1 MKKTVVL
8 ISSVMALLLTGC
20 TGASQMPKNN
30 QIAPVELNVTTTWSG
45 TDGNSETY
53 QRYIDRYMKETG
65 TVINDSSGDSDET
78 FKKRVL
84 MDFEVG
90 GEPDVLFYFNGS
102 DADTF
107 IKAGKV
113 VPLSTIRAEYPD
125 FVTNL
130 DDAAFVPSGVDGKVY
145 AVPVYGYWEAMYV
158 NKEVCRQAGVE
169 PPDKDTTWEEFLQ
182 ICEKIKNAGYTPIAA
197 SLAKEPHYWFEF
209 VLYNQV
215 APSSHGVIPTSLDS
229 ETGQAWCRGLSD
241 LKEMYENGYF
251 LKNTLYTSSDESFQ
265 SFMDGKAAFMVDGSW
280 KLGTILQRA
289 EDPENFGVT
298 FVPAKGERKNTDII
312 GGFSSG
318 WYITQK
324 AWDDPEKRE
333 AAMNFIT
340 FMTSDQVVSDFAS
353 VTLSATTLKNGTQ
366 YDASDFSTL
375 QMEAVDMLDQ
385 KTSIVSAVQDS
396 LSVQSRS
403 PLFDGMSDIVTGKTE
418 VETAMQEFLELRKA
432 ERRGEGDLAN

>member
-8 ISSVMALLLTGC
+8 MSSMIALLLAGC
-20 TGASQMPKNN
+20 AGTSQMPKNN
-30 QIAPVELNVTTTWSG
+30 QIVPVELDVTTTWSG
-45 TDGNSETY
+45 TDGNSATY
-53 QRYIDRYMKETG
+53 QHYINRYMKENG

-102 DADTF
+102 DADPF

-125 FVTNL
+125 YVTNL

-158 NKEVCRQAGVE
+158 NKEVCRKAGVE
-169 PPDKDTTWEEFLQ
+169 APDGETTWEEFLQ
-182 ICEKIKNAGYTPIAA
+182 ICERIKEAGYTPIAA

-215 APSSHGVIPTSLDS
+215 SPSNHGVIPTALDS
-229 ETGQAWCRGLSD
+229 EMGQAWCRGLSD
-241 LKEMYENGYF
+241 LKEMYENGFF
-251 LKNTLYTSSDESFQ
+251 LKNTLYTSADESFQ

-289 EDPENFGVT
+289 EDPDAFGVT
-298 FVPAKGERKNTDII
+298 YVPAKGERKNTDII

-318 WYITQK
+318 WYITRK

-333 AAMNFIT
+333 EAIKFIT
-340 FMTSDQVVSDFAS
+340 FMTSDEVVSDFAS
-353 VTLSATTLKNGTQ
+353 VTMSATTLKNGTK
-366 YDASDFSTL
+366 YEDSDFCAL
-375 QMEAVDMLDQ
+375 QKEAVSMLDHR
-385 KTSIVSAVQDS
+385 TSIVNAVQDS

-403 PLFDGMSDIVTGKTE
+403 PLFDGMSDIVTGKKE
-418 VETAMQEFLELRKA
+418 VETAMQEFLDLRKA
-432 ERRGEGDLAN
+432 EQRGEGDLAN